1 LNSELTKIESNID
14 VLRLS
19 VGTPEV
25 VELNRN
31 IETLKKGIDIAY
43 DLWIYEM

>member
-1 LNSELTKIESNID
+1 MVN
-14 VLRLS
+14 
-19 VGTPEV
+19 TPEV